1 MRLRE
6 RALRKLLRT
15 IDPPVKARHSEYS
28 ILLSTDDDK
37 SKHSEYLMDVAIDA
51 IQAARKVDLGEVAK
65 RAKRPPIYHIDQWP
79 GTHYRLL
86 AGLMLTIKPKQVVE
100 IGTGTGLSC
109 LSMKKFLPK
118 GSKITTF
125 DVQGWKEYPETHLEE
140 GDFTDGNLL
149 QHTDDLRDPEIVDRH
164 RGVFERSEI
173 IFIDAAKDG
182 VMEQILMD
190 NLRKISFK
198 QKVLLVFDDIRLWNM
213 LKIWRDIQE
222 PKMDMTSFGNWTG
235 TGFVEWN

>member
-1 MRLRE
+1 MRLKE

-28 ILLSTDDDK
+28 MLLSTDDDK
-37 SKHSEYLMDVAIDA
+37 AKPSEYLIDVAIEA
-51 IQAARKVDLGEVAK
+51 IQAARKVDLGKVAE
-65 RAKRPPIYHIDQWP
+65 RAKREPVYHIDQWP

-86 AGLMLTIKPKQVVE
+86 AGLMITFKPKQVVE

-118 GSKITTF
+118 GSSITTF
-125 DVQGWKEYPETHLEE
+125 DVQGWKDYPETHLEE
-140 GDFTDGNLL
+140 GDFTDGKLI
-149 QHTDDLRDPEIVDRH
+149 QHTDDLRYPEMVTKH
-164 RGVFERSEI
+164 RGILERAEI

-182 VMEQILMD
+182 VMEQTLME
-190 NLRKISFK
+190 NLRTISFK